1 MTTSRMCHF
10 LLVYDHNQHRLV
22 SADEFDEGTAATDA
36 YAEAERVAREE
47 PHLEIVLIGADS
59 IETIRET
66 HASYF
71 DGTVPRSRFL
81 VGT

>member
-1 MTTSRMCHF
+1 MTDSEMCHF
-10 LLVYDHNQHRLV
+10 LLVYDHRRHRLV
-22 SADEFDEGTAATDA
+22 KTEVFTESSAATEA
-36 YAEAERVAREE
+36 YADAERVAREQV
-47 PHLEIVLIGADS
+47 HLEIVLIGADS

-71 DGTVPRSRFL
+71 EGTVPRSRFL